1 MMRVIESEPRQ
12 RILLRSKSF
21 IDMYVRKEASMAKR
35 HEPMNE
41 LYRERLKKKI
51 PSFLDKWEKKTG
63 VRANDWRI
71 KLMKTKW
78 GSCNIEKKR
87 IWLNLELAKKPMQCL
102 EYILLHELVHML
114 ERHHNRRFLAYMD
127 TFLP

>member
-1 MMRVIESEPRQ
+1 
-12 RILLRSKSF
+12 
-21 IDMYVRKEASMAKR
+21 MYVRKEASMAKR
-35 HEPMNE
+35 HELMSE
-41 LYRERLKKKI
+41 WYRERLKKQI

-127 TFLP
+127 TFLPNWRQLKTELNRLPVSHADWKY